1 MKKNGTSVKKQVKA
15 KKIISLLIVKCRIS
29 EGEAPGQLRLPF
41 RLGQQVKCQCG
52 SQVERG
58 IPGQLHP
65 AIVVYTT
72 GTFVKIST
80 GIHLSNR

>member
-1 MKKNGTSVKKQVKA
+1 MEEEEKKLGTPVKKIV
-15 KKIISLLIVKCRIS
+15 LLSIVKCRIS

-58 IPGQLHP
+58 ISGQLHP
-65 AIVVYTT
+65 AFVVCTT

-80 GIHLSNR
+80 GNSFVK